1 LSKKT
6 FYITTPIYYPS
17 DKLHIGHSYT
27 TVAADA
33 LARFKRLTGFDVRFL
48 TGTDEHGQKIQ
59 RSAEKAGRTP
69 QEFVDEVVAWIKEL
83 WSELDISYDDFIR
96 TTEERHKKVVQ
107 RIFNKLYEQGDIY
120 RGHYE
125 GWYCTPCESF
135 WTARQVKE
143 GNCPDCGRAVEMVA
157 EEGYFFR
164 MSKYADRMLEH
175 ILQNPDFIQPPSRKN
190 EMINNF
196 LRPGLEDLCVS
207 RTTFDWGIPVPFA
220 KGHVIYVWLD
230 ALSNYIT
237 ALGYTEDETLFKRYW
252 PADIHLMA
260 KEIVRFHSIYWPIF
274 LMALGLPLPKKIFG
288 HGWLL
293 LQEGKMSKS
302 KGNVVDPKLL
312 IRRYGSDSVRYY
324 LLREIPFG
332 ADGVFNNESMLQR
345 INFDLANDLGNLLS
359 RTITMVERFFSGI
372 IPFPEKTSLEH
383 ETDRELRELALATP
397 ARIMKLMDNLQL
409 SNALEEL
416 WVLIR
421 RANKYIDENAPWL
434 LAKEEDKKPRLGT
447 VLYNLFEV
455 LRFISVLLLPY
466 MPKTPGRIWA
476 QLGMEEMTELQNWES
491 LKQWGLL
498 RGGIRARRT
507 EDLFPRLDIKKELKE
522 LLKGEDEVD
531 NSKEKV
537 VLNHSQ
543 ETDTNKGGRPQNMLN
558 EQKTD
563 LSQAKEGL
571 ISIDEFARLDLRV
584 GEIVSAEPVPKADRL
599 LKLIVSLGKE
609 QRQVVAGLAA
619 HYTASD
625 LCGKK
630 VLFVSNLKPAKIRGI
645 RSEGM
650 VLAASTPEGK
660 VVLTTVEQDVP
671 AGSKIS

>member
-1 LSKKT
+1 MSKKT

-107 RIFNKLYEQGDIY
+107 RMFNKLYEQGDIY

-135 WTARQVKE
+135 WTARHVKE

-237 ALGYTEDETLFKRYW
+237 ALGYT
-252 PADIHLMA
+252 
-260 KEIVRFHSIYWPIF
+260 
-274 LMALGLPLPKKIFG
+274 
-288 HGWLL
+288 
-293 LQEGKMSKS
+293 
-302 KGNVVDPKLL
+302 
-312 IRRYGSDSVRYY
+312 
-324 LLREIPFG
+324 
-332 ADGVFNNESMLQR
+332 
-345 INFDLANDLGNLLS
+345 
-359 RTITMVERFFSGI
+359 
-372 IPFPEKTSLEH
+372 
-383 ETDRELRELALATP
+383 
-397 ARIMKLMDNLQL
+397 
-409 SNALEEL
+409 
-416 WVLIR
+416 
-421 RANKYIDENAPWL
+421 
-434 LAKEEDKKPRLGT
+434 
-447 VLYNLFEV
+447 
-455 LRFISVLLLPY
+455 
-466 MPKTPGRIWA
+466 
-476 QLGMEEMTELQNWES
+476 
-491 LKQWGLL
+491 
-498 RGGIRARRT
+498 
-507 EDLFPRLDIKKELKE
+507 
-522 LLKGEDEVD
+522 
-531 NSKEKV
+531 
-537 VLNHSQ
+537 
-543 ETDTNKGGRPQNMLN
+543 
-558 EQKTD
+558 
-563 LSQAKEGL
+563 
-571 ISIDEFARLDLRV
+571 
-584 GEIVSAEPVPKADRL
+584 
-599 LKLIVSLGKE
+599 
-609 QRQVVAGLAA
+609 
-619 HYTASD
+619 
-625 LCGKK
+625 
-630 VLFVSNLKPAKIRGI
+630 
-645 RSEGM
+645 
-650 VLAASTPEGK
+650 
-660 VVLTTVEQDVP
+660 
-671 AGSKIS
+671 